1 MVKHN
6 PNPPFNIEWP
16 GNRSSTVARP
26 IAVALA
32 YEAHSVAPRILAKG
46 EGMMAEAI
54 MSRAKEQGI
63 PLKVEPEIV
72 SLLMQLEVDVYIPP
86 SLYAAIAEILV
97 WAYQVDERLGRVKLT

>member
-1 MVKHN
+1 
-6 PNPPFNIEWP
+6 
-16 GNRSSTVARP
+16 
-26 IAVALA
+26 
-32 YEAHSVAPRILAKG
+32 
-46 EGMMAEAI
+46 MMAEAI